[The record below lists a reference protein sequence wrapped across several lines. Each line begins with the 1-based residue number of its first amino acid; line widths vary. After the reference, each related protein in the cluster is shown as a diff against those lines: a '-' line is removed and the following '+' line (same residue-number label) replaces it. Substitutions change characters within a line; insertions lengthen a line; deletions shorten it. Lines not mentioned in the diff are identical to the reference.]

1 VTEADRGEELSPRA
15 VPDQGQQPAAKHTPG
30 PWQVGTPGYGEPG
43 YIYCD
48 NALGSA
54 VAITY
59 GLPLALSVFSRAEEE
74 ANARLIAA
82 APDLLEALKAVTPP
96 HRALGCWCSYSRDT
110 EGYGHEDGCKL
121 ARAAIAAAEGR
132 TNG

>member
-1 VTEADRGEELSPRA
+1 M
-15 VPDQGQQPAAKHTPG
+15 PG
-30 PWQVGTPGYGEPG
+30 PWQVSIGHASGRAYGVETVDGRLP
-43 YIYCD
+43 I
-48 NALGSA
+48 
-54 VAITY
+54 VRFH
-59 GLPLALSVFSRAEEE
+59 GLARPAADGQ

-82 APDLLEALKAVTPP
+82 APELLEALKAVTPP